1 LLGGSK
7 YIYFKCIY
15 ITLAT
20 GSGKTTTMYALLEV
34 IRKKKTR
41 RIITLEDPVE
51 KRSDDVLQIQ
61 INEKAGLTYETG
73 LKAILRHD
81 PDIILVGEIRDEE
94 TAKIA
99 IRASLTGHL
108 VMTTLH
114 TNDAKGAIIRFMDYG
129 ITRQEIEQSLLAV
142 AAQRLVE
149 LKCPFC
155 RGKCSTLC
163 KSMRQVRQA
172 SIYELL
178 YGYELKQ
185 ALKEADGECVTYK
198 HETLE
203 SSIRKGYALGFLED
217 DVYV

>member
-1 LLGGSK
+1 
-7 YIYFKCIY
+7 
-15 ITLAT
+15 
-20 GSGKTTTMYALLEV
+20 M
-34 IRKKKTR
+34 
-41 RIITLEDPVE
+41 
-51 KRSDDVLQIQ
+51 
-61 INEKAGLTYETG
+61 
-73 LKAILRHD
+73 KAILRHD

-114 TNDAKGAIIRFMDYG
+114 TNDAKGAILRFMDFG
-129 ITRQEIEQSLLAV
+129 ITRQEIEQSLLAI

-155 RGKCSTLC
+155 KRKCSTLC

-185 ALKEADGECVTYK
+185 AVKEANGECVTYK

-203 SSIRKGYALGFLED
+203 SSIRKGYALGFLEE

>member
-1 LLGGSK
+1 MLKVFFYYKKSYLK
-7 YIYFKCIY
+7 
-15 ITLAT
+15 TEQT

-114 TNDAKGAIIRFMDYG
+114 TNDAKGAIIRFIDYG

-203 SSIRKGYALGFLED
+203 SSIRKGYALGFLEE